1 MDSAA
6 ASSLPCTIKHPQGF
20 AGPRHATT
28 TVAGACWIARRARAR
43 RLGMEVLGMAYRVE
57 INGEARELDVPEDM
71 PLLWALRNELGMVG
85 TKFGC
90 GIGACGACTVH
101 IDGVA
106 TRSCSVPVGSIGSK
120 KVTTIEAL
128 AESDVGRALQQAWLE
143 EDVMQCGYCQAGQLM
158 NASALLARN
167 PSPSAQQI
175 DSAMAGNICRCACYT
190 RIRDAIHL
198 AVNGAAN
205 KEAADA

>member
-1 MDSAA
+1 
-6 ASSLPCTIKHPQGF
+6 
-20 AGPRHATT
+20 
-28 TVAGACWIARRARAR
+28 
-43 RLGMEVLGMAYRVE
+43 MAYQVE
-57 INGEARELDVPEDM
+57 INGEARELEVPGDM

-90 GIGACGACTVH
+90 GMALCGACTVH

-106 TRSCSVPVGSIGSK
+106 ARSCSVPVSALAGK

-128 AESDVGRALQQAWLE
+128 AESPIGRALQQAWLE

-167 PSPSAQQI
+167 PQPSAQQI
-175 DSAMAGNICRCACYT
+175 DAAMSGNICRCACYT
-190 RIRDAIHL
+190 RIRDAI
-198 AVNGAAN
+198 AMVAEKGT
-205 KEAADA
+205 ADA